1 MHTKKMTTKK
11 CRALGIYCVL
21 RRSPFTTLANSANYT
36 QMMRWSGGGGGRT
49 GGATGR
55 EGGIRGGG
63 CAAVAAAVWASYV
76 IVLSVQ
82 VFRTGPRP
90 QTGGTGMPLAGHG
103 GARSNIVSWEFNVE
117 EAEGDGEA
125 AAANNIR
132 ALLTDFPLS
141 CRHSTAPS
149 SLDGP
154 RSSPSLPSF

>member
-76 IVLSVQ
+76 IVLPLRCSEQ
-82 VFRTGPRP
+82 GLGRRRAGQACRLLDMAAQEATLFRGSLMSRRRKET
-90 QTGGTGMPLAGHG
+90 
-103 GARSNIVSWEFNVE
+103 ARLRRRTTFV
-117 EAEGDGEA
+117 
-125 AAANNIR
+125 
-132 ALLTDFPLS
+132 
-141 CRHSTAPS
+141 HS
-149 SLDGP
+149 
-154 RSSPSLPSF
+154 